1 MKPFIKITTAI
12 TVLPE
17 GEPIFSEMATTIKIE
32 DDAAGPFIS
41 IQQSS
46 DNLDKGKVNFDEK
59 EWPMVKEAV
68 EELLKVC
75 EQLNQGQEGK

>member
-1 MKPFIKITTAI
+1 MFKIITAI
-12 TVLPE
+12 TILPE
-17 GEPIFSEMATTIKIE
+17 GEPIFSEMATTVKIE
-32 DDAAGPFIS
+32 DEAAGAFIS
-41 IQQSS
+41 IQQS

>member
-17 GEPIFSEMATTIKIE
+17 GEPIFSEMATTVKIE
-32 DDAAGPFIS
+32 DEAAGPFIS

-46 DNLDKGKVNFDEK
+46 DNLYKGKVNFDEK
-59 EWPMVKEAV
+59 EWPIVKEAV

-75 EQLNQGQEGK
+75 ERLNR